1 MALSSTLFSLLL
13 SFSLVFA
20 NLLHDDQTTKM
31 PKKGEP
37 GEGRKGRF
45 QDRQRRSVSIQAVN
59 MSARQLSGGR
69 DGALSV
75 VLSSPL
81 SQPCIRFWR
90 NRRVTRSRT
99 QNISAPKKA
108 EKGKGR
114 NPKQGLKADYIALH
128 LLRFS
133 GRTNVTA
140 IIIIIFLFLQQFAHS
155 FQAVVRWRQRW
166 CCPQPCSLFFSCSTL
181 YLAISSLMTR
191 QPEGQGKG
199 ILRRGGN

>member
-1 MALSSTLFSLLL
+1 MFVLIIINFILIIIVIMSTIITNFLLL
-13 SFSLVFA
+13 HHMCS
-20 NLLHDDQTTKM
+20 NLLK
-31 PKKGEP
+31 
-37 GEGRKGRF
+37 
-45 QDRQRRSVSIQAVN
+45 A
-59 MSARQLSGGR
+59 ARQLSGGR
-69 DGALSV
+69 DGALNV
-75 VLSSPL
+75 VLSPPL

-140 IIIIIFLFLQQFAHS
+140 IIITIFLFLQQFAQS
-155 FQAVVRWRQRW
+155 LKAVVRWKQRW
-166 CCPQPCSLFFSCSTL
+166 CCPQPCSVFSS
-181 YLAISSLMTR
+181 
-191 QPEGQGKG
+191 
-199 ILRRGGN
+199 